1 MLDLDGV
8 DIDGGDRLPC
18 YPLDRFAFPPISLE
32 LRHRFSLGDL
42 FLRPFAQSAG
52 DQDID
57 FRLPRPHM
65 ETSILACCTQDG
77 NGNTPN
83 HPFFWNL
90 EIGKRTECL
99 LTLATQGGNWDLT
112 VELRCPNPNCE
123 EAMDLDF
130 SLAEL
135 TSIQRQAESKER
147 VELQVG
153 SQIVS
158 LRRPTGLD
166 QLTWRSHSFP
176 NEATAVWTMMQS
188 LILTEQREM
197 MQQIWES
204 EPSAIATLNQ
214 SMMQNDPL
222 VNANLTVNCPTC
234 NTPHLH
240 SVDLG
245 ALALQR
251 LHQLQAYLLETLHRL
266 ASHYHWTEATILAL
280 PQWRRDRYL
289 ALIERERQG

>member
-1 MLDLDGV
+1 MTDLDSV
-8 DIDGGDRLPC
+8 DIDGVRLPS
-18 YPLDRFAFPPISLE
+18 YHLDRFAFPPISSE
-32 LRHRFSLGDL
+32 LRNHFSLRDL
-42 FLRPFAQSAG
+42 FLLPFAQSAG

-57 FRLPRPHM
+57 FRLPRPHL

-77 NGNTPN
+77 NGTTPN
-83 HPFFWNL
+83 HRFFWNL

-99 LTLATQGGNWDLT
+99 LTLATQGGSWDLT

-123 EAMDLDF
+123 EAMDVDF

-135 TSIQRQAESKER
+135 NSIQRQTESKER
-147 VELQVG
+147 VELQIGMQVA
-153 SQIVS
+153 S

-166 QLTWRSHSFP
+166 QLIWRSHSFP

-188 LILTEQREM
+188 LVLAEQQEM
-197 MQQIWES
+197 VRQAWEA
-204 EPSAIATLNQ
+204 EPTTIAALNQ

-222 VNANLTVNCPTC
+222 VNANLTVNCPAC
-234 NTPHLH
+234 STPHLH
-240 SVDLG
+240 SLDLG

-251 LHQLQAYLLETLHRL
+251 LHQLQAHLLETLHRL

-289 ALIERERQG
+289 ALIERERP